1 MKRLEENLLETSH
14 DTGIG
19 DDLSHKIS
27 KVQVDLVMIPG
38 QEPWLLS
45 ESPYTQSPSTKGFSG
60 STGQLARLV
69 LGLDSIS
76 QSSSAPSAWVHVGA
90 RLRAGGS
97 ASRGSGSSRSVQS
110 RGCCSTRA
118 RGGLLLY
125 TFHSRQFA
133 SATPGRPRCFS
144 FRCCRWVRGH
154 PHAPGTLP
162 APHAPPCCTCVSWS
176 APPGSPPIPPA
187 SAETREGRGRG
198 CVRVRGRLAAG
209 GWRLAARGPGSGC
222 AAQRAGAPIRAVAA
236 PTAAFQ
242 PPGAPR
248 APCAASLQ
256 LSAMHFVL
264 GEPGR
269 REDGGRRQRD
279 SPRPYFHRAPVPLW
293 LGGENA
299 LWPGFLVNP
308 AAVPAAERGWWPPAR
323 SPGRRADG
331 SASLPPL
338 CTRTTRKSPQCHSPL
353 VVLQLLQ
360 LECVSH
366 GSARVLLLCEELPRD
381 SCRPTC

>member
-27 KVQVDLVMIPG
+27 KV
-38 QEPWLLS
+38 
-45 ESPYTQSPSTKGFSG
+45 
-60 STGQLARLV
+60 
-69 LGLDSIS
+69 

-187 SAETREGRGRG
+187 KPRSHFGLVERMPSGRASWSTLRRFRRQSG
-198 CVRVRGRLAAG
+198 AG
-209 GWRLAARGPGSGC
+209 GPQQGARGGGQM
-222 AAQRAGAPIRAVAA
+222 AQPRCPHSARAQPASPRSATPRWLSYSSCSWNVF
-236 PTAAFQ
+236 PTA
-242 PPGAPR
+242 
-248 APCAASLQ
+248 
-256 LSAMHFVL
+256 VL
-264 GEPGR
+264 VSCYCVKSCLET
-269 REDGGRRQRD
+269 
-279 SPRPYFHRAPVPLW
+279 
-293 LGGENA
+293 
-299 LWPGFLVNP
+299 
-308 AAVPAAERGWWPPAR
+308 AVGPPAEEAYCMDVHLGD
-323 SPGRRADG
+323 GR
-331 SASLPPL
+331 
-338 CTRTTRKSPQCHSPL
+338 
-353 VVLQLLQ
+353 
-360 LECVSH
+360 E
-366 GSARVLLLCEELPRD
+366 
-381 SCRPTC
+381 